1 MLKYILPQDKPV
13 SKELF
18 TLAFPVILSNLSRVL
33 MSVVDVAMVGRLG
46 AAALA
51 ATGMGAMLFW
61 GALSLA
67 IGIRTGVQTVASR
80 RLGQKKYDQCGTALH
95 NGLFMA
101 TVYGLP
107 MSIAGWLLAK
117 NFIPFFINDIKATP
131 LTVEYSS
138 IVFLGLL
145 FSAYSFVFQGFYTGV
160 EKTKIHMRVSITS
173 NVINVYLNAGLIYGS
188 EGVKLF
194 FSETTPPLSFLSHL
208 WQWTTFPAMGVKGA
222 AIATLVASLWMFVH
236 YGAYLFSKQIK
247 SRFAVLSLS
256 VNGVMMNRQLRLA
269 APQGLQEMFIAVGWS
284 MFYKIVGMIG
294 LIELATTEL
303 LFTIMHASFMPALGV
318 GQACSTLVSKYM
330 GENKINK
337 SEAGIK

>member
-61 GALSLA
+61 GALSLV

-95 NGLFMA
+95 NGLLMA

-194 FSETTPPLSFLSHL
+194 FSETTHPFLFYL
-208 WQWTTFPAMGVKGA
+208 IFGNGQLFQQWA
-222 AIATLVASLWMFVH
+222 
-236 YGAYLFSKQIK
+236 
-247 SRFAVLSLS
+247 
-256 VNGVMMNRQLRLA
+256 LR
-269 APQGLQEMFIAVGWS
+269 
-284 MFYKIVGMIG
+284 
-294 LIELATTEL
+294 
-303 LFTIMHASFMPALGV
+303 ALP
-318 GQACSTLVSKYM
+318 
-330 GENKINK
+330 
-337 SEAGIK
+337 

>member
-61 GALSLA
+61 GALSLV

-194 FSETTPPLSFLSHL
+194 FPLTP
-208 WQWTTFPAMGVKGA
+208 
-222 AIATLVASLWMFVH
+222 IAGKVVH
-236 YGAYLFSKQIK
+236 CQ
-247 SRFAVLSLS
+247 R
-256 VNGVMMNRQLRLA
+256 
-269 APQGLQEMFIAVGWS
+269 
-284 MFYKIVGMIG
+284 
-294 LIELATTEL
+294 
-303 LFTIMHASFMPALGV
+303 
-318 GQACSTLVSKYM
+318 
-330 GENKINK
+330 
-337 SEAGIK
+337 